1 MTKEQKKKST
11 HKHRATS
18 LVSRIAAMEA
28 EEFLRRLRESTVW
41 NSAEQRRAEKFQEII
56 RSLSTTLGPGVDL
69 EQEAM
74 DAIEMF
80 EETVEMGHASPDLL
94 TPLELLLGDYH
105 NVCEEIL
112 NIQDTF
118 AGRGSAGLR

>member
-1 MTKEQKKKST
+1 MTKEQKKEST
-11 HKHRATS
+11 RKHRGTS

-56 RSLSTTLGPGVDL
+56 RSLSTTLGPGADL

-80 EETVEMGHASPDLL
+80 EETVEMEHASPDLL

-118 AGRGSAGLR
+118 AGRGGAGLR